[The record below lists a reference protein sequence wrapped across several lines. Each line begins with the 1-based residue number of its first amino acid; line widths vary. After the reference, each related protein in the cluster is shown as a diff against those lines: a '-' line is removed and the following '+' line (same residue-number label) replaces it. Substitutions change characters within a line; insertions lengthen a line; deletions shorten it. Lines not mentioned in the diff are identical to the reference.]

1 MPYTSEYPPFYV
13 TADMVVLSDDT
24 DPSVLLVRR
33 GAPPYEGRLAIPGGF
48 VDPDES
54 LDAAARRELAEETGV
69 DAGDAIRFEQLGA
82 YGAPDRD
89 PRGRIVSVAYL
100 AVVRDLPGVRAGDD
114 AAEAGW
120 HRAGSLGAADL
131 AFDHAHILA
140 DALIR
145 ARDEAT

>member
-13 TADMVVLSDDT
+13 TADMVVLSDDAA
-24 DPSVLLVRR
+24 PAVLLVRR
-33 GAPPYEGRLAIPGGF
+33 GAPPYEGRLAMPGGF

-54 LDAAARRELAEETGV
+54 LDAAARRELSEETGV
-69 DAGDAIRFEQLGA
+69 DVGDAIRFEQLGA

-100 AVVRDLPGVRAGDD
+100 AVVPGRPAAAGGDD

-120 HRAGSLGAADL
+120 HPVEALDADIL
-131 AFDHAHILA
+131 AFDHAQILA
-140 DALIR
+140 DALTR
-145 ARDEAT
+145 ARG